1 MTCAEFVRST
11 QSTVLRDTFSGD
23 ELSRIY
29 RSIAKKALTICAS
42 NRSPEELRLKNLH
55 APPSAITA
63 AAAAASNGRRSLY
76 RNQPHH
82 HHPPPPPPLLLPAS
96 AQGGQERGLSLG
108 MLKNLAVM
116 LPALPW
122 REWPQRVPLASAA
135 TATAAAAIVA
145 ALLAQKILL

>member
-82 HHPPPPPPLLLPAS
+82 HHPPPPPPLLLPA
-96 AQGGQERGLSLG
+96 
-108 MLKNLAVM
+108 
-116 LPALPW
+116 
-122 REWPQRVPLASAA
+122 
-135 TATAAAAIVA
+135 AAALSCLRRPLTSFSISRRF
-145 ALLAQKILL
+145 

>member
-42 NRSPEELRLKNLH
+42 NRSPKELRLKNLH

-82 HHPPPPPPLLLPAS
+82 HHPPPPPLLLPAS